1 MKGSTELPK
10 SQLSR
15 RKFLGSAF
23 AGTAATLV
31 GAASM
36 GFFIPHP
43 LSPKAI
49 SRQPGPEGAT
59 RRQPALHRR
68 TLHQLRRGQAD
79 LRDRTVEKQ
88 QPFAALLSCADSR
101 VPIEIIFDQSI
112 GELFV
117 TRVAGNI
124 ATPEIIASLE
134 YGAAVLGTK
143 VIMVLGHSGCGAVK
157 AAIAGK
163 EVPGQISALF
173 PPLRPAVDQ
182 AGSDLAATT
191 KKNAS
196 IQATLLSEA
205 SRPLS
210 YGERRQT
217 EDRRRLLRPRHRQS
231 HAGLTHQ
238 SRPGR
243 RRETWVICARSQ
255 ASDTSRCRGH
265 PASGPASAR
274 EDPRSG
280 APRGSCPG
288 SAIRRSSLRCRSGE

>member
-1 MKGSTELPK
+1 MKGSTELPM
-10 SQLSR
+10 SHFSR
-15 RKFLGSAF
+15 RKFLGSAL
-23 AGTAATLV
+23 AGTAATLT
-31 GAASM
+31 GTASM
-36 GFFIPHP
+36 SFFSTAPAFAQSNLTPDQALKELLDGNQRYI
-43 LSPKAI
+43 
-49 SRQPGPEGAT
+49 EGRFT
-59 RRQPALHRR
+59 SFDEDKQI
-68 TLHQLRRGQAD
+68 

-182 AGSDLAATT
+182 GGSDLAATT
-191 KKNAS
+191 KKNAT

-205 SRPLS
+205 STVLS
-210 YGERRQT
+210 PMVKEGKLKIVGGYY
-217 EDRRRLLRPRHRQS
+217 DL
-231 HAGLTHQ
+231 
-238 SRPGR
+238 
-243 RRETWVICARSQ
+243 
-255 ASDTSRCRGH
+255 D
-265 PASGPASAR
+265 SGKVT
-274 EDPRSG
+274 
-280 APRGSCPG
+280 
-288 SAIRRSSLRCRSGE
+288 LV